1 MSQKIAILGA
11 SGYTGAELV
20 RLIATHPT
28 MEIVALSGDRKAGMA
43 MGDVFPHL
51 GIHFG
56 QEVGGGGVEMAGQ
69 HDVLPD
75 HQPHLIAEV
84 IEPIRLIPPA
94 APDADHV
101 HMGVFGRLQ
110 QFVERRKG
118 SLAMLCQFMQQQYL
132 LVAICEY
139 KMMPLLSPCAQ

>member
-51 GIHFG
+51 RH
-56 QEVGGGGVEMAGQ
+56 MS
-69 HDVLPD
+69 LPAL
-75 HQPHLIAEV
+75 QKKSK
-84 IEPIRLIPPA
+84 RLISRTSISRSARCPMRP
-94 APDADHV
+94 
-101 HMGVFGRLQ
+101 
-110 QFVERRKG
+110 RRR
-118 SLAMLCQFMQQQYL
+118 
-132 LVAICEY
+132 
-139 KMMPLLSPCAQ
+139 